1 MSERGTNAERRKQH
15 QLRFRSQ
22 LAALIT
28 TYRERANLSKGKLA
42 ELVGVTRPHISA
54 LESANSNISVP
65 ILFEI
70 AYVCEIPIQQL
81 YGSWL
86 ATRTGLDDE
95 TRRHLV
101 DGLADQ
107 NPSLLSELLNLPPT
121 HAQDIIDELER
132 SRTKR

>member
-1 MSERGTNAERRKQH
+1 MSERGTNAERRKEH

-54 LESANSNISVP
+54 LESANSNISMP

-70 AYVCEIPIQQL
+70 AYVCEIPIHLL
-81 YGSWL
+81 YDSWL
-86 ATRTGLDDE
+86 ATRIGLDE
-95 TRRHLV
+95 GTRRQLV
-101 DGLADQ
+101 EGLTGQD
-107 NPSLLSELLNLPPT
+107 PDLLAQLLNLPPT
-121 HAQDIIDELER
+121 HARDIIDELER